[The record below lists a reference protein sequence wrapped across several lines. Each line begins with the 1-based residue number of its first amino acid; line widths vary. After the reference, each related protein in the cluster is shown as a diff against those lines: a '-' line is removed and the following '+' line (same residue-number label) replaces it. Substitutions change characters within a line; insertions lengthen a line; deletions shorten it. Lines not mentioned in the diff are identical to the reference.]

1 MKPTTKPRIHRVPPS
16 ARNRSKAPRYRCTGS
31 GSDAYGPTPE
41 LAYERWEKKHV
52 ARQEALAI
60 AAREKADIAAR
71 AVPARTPT
79 PFRPLGLA
87 SAGGLGAMAWRL
99 AAARAAADQPSSPSM
114 HGKPQVQ

>member
-1 MKPTTKPRIHRVPPS
+1 MKPTAKPPIHRVPPS

-31 GSDAYGPTPE
+31 GSDAYGPTPV
-41 LAYERWEKKHV
+41 LAYERWEKKHA

-60 AAREKADIAAR
+60 AAHEKADIAAR

-99 AAARAAADQPSSPSM
+99 AAERAAADQPPMRSVNSRI
-114 HGKPQVQ
+114 G